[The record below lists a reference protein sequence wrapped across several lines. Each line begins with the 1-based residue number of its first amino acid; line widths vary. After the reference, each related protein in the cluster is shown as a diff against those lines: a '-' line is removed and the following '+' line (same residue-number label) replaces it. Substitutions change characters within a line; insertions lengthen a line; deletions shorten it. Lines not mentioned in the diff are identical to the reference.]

1 MPSPAALPLPSN
13 SRDGRALC
21 IATPAI
27 VGISSTVSIS
37 MRVPPEESGTVR
49 TVAAARNG
57 CKRRM
62 RSDSARARSLQ
73 LAPTLRRSSR
83 VIVDALV
90 VVWNTP
96 AARMKGLDRAGK
108 LTNDGATGLISIAVT
123 IVPSH
128 GTAAAQTLGNP
139 MIAAAMARRRAA
151 ELTTGTPNAGPT
163 LSALAADRI
172 GLGCIGKDSSAPL
185 ENWQSPV

>member
-1 MPSPAALPLPSN
+1 MPSPPALPLPSN
-13 SRDGRALC
+13 SREGRALWV
-21 IATPAI
+21 AAPTI

-37 MRVPPEESGTVR
+37 MRVPPAESGRAR
-49 TVAAARNG
+49 TVAAARKG
-57 CKRRM
+57 CRRRM

-96 AARMKGLDRAGK
+96 AARMKGLERAGK
-108 LTNDGATGLISIAVT
+108 LTKDGATGLTSIAVT

-128 GTAAAQTLGNP
+128 GVAAAQTLGSP
-139 MIAAAMARRRAA
+139 KTAAAMARRRAA
-151 ELTTGTPNAGPT
+151 EPQSCVSWRMSHP
-163 LSALAADRI
+163 ALGASCDGEAEEQEQQHHEHQEQ
-172 GLGCIGKDSSAPL
+172 KD
-185 ENWQSPV
+185 